1 MKFTLPKDAFP
12 AVTLSHEHESALI
25 EEADTVVKE
34 IVAANETFIAEGGTL
49 GHPYWK
55 LVRSKEGMKVYR
67 QRKKA
72 INQRGT
78 DSCSPVLQSPSW
90 SKEHEYS
97 RYRTLSSSSVDYGA
111 DRQTSLSS
119 SSGVS
124 GDSIMEKMRPHG
136 VALMALHGSMDGALD
151 DCMFGCFAPNDEAW
165 KLRSS
170 HINDRLDD
178 ARILATIRGPTRTD
192 PCRFLGVKWF
202 AKEHPVVLTGIVQQ
216 RDFLI
221 LESSGFTRDS
231 KGERVGYFLMHSVT
245 LRGVPELTHLGI
257 VRGVMSFCYLF
268 RQGGPGKIDVFC
280 RGFFDSRGEMP
291 GRLSV
296 SIAAEAAIC
305 CTGVVD
311 CAYVKKLRWLMLHAS
326 KRQSGDEEQST
337 ITRCEACDKSFCKFS
352 LTSSGSGA
360 ACAICRQ
367 VVCSKCSVT
376 KKITMHVSDNGA
388 VQQCSLPFCLSCL
401 LKAKQQ
407 SGWEMA
413 IRNLEASSASVGS
426 SPPTPPPRVLSNAN
440 QRRDGRSYSA
450 WLPAVDSESAADSTF
465 TDSEPVSVSDGLSS
479 NNGFYKLLVHVKT
492 RPGPCRK
499 VGDPTAIATRNAT
512 RNRLQQLHSSYR
524 SKSSSYRYIHIARLS
539 IMN

>member
-1 MKFTLPKDAFP
+1 MKFTLPKNAFP
-12 AVTLSHEHESALI
+12 AITLSNEHQAALT

-34 IVAANETFIAEGGTL
+34 IVAANEAFIADGGTL
-49 GHPYWK
+49 SHPYWK
-55 LVRSKEGMKVYR
+55 LVRAKEGLQVYR

-97 RYRTLSSSSVDYGA
+97 RYRTLSSSSIDFGA
-111 DRQTSLSS
+111 DRNTSLSS
-119 SSGVS
+119 SSGVA

-136 VALMALHGSMDGALD
+136 VALMALHGSMDGTLD
-151 DCMFGCFAPNDEAW
+151 DCMFGCFASTDEAW

-178 ARILATIRGPTRTD
+178 ARILASIRGPTRTD

-221 LESSGFTRDS
+221 MESSGFTKDS

-245 LRGVPELTHLGI
+245 LRDIPELTHMGI

-268 RQGGPGKIDVFC
+268 RQGGPGKVDVFC
-280 RGFFDSRGEMP
+280 RGFFDSRGDMP

-305 CTGVVD
+305 CAGVVD
-311 CAYVKKLRWLMLHAS
+311 YAYIKKLRWLMKHTS
-326 KRQSGDEEQST
+326 KRQSGDENQAHVSH
-337 ITRCEACDKSFCKFS
+337 CEACDKSFCKFS
-352 LTSSGSGA
+352 LTSLGSGTP
-360 ACAICRQ
+360 CQICRQ

-376 KKITMHVSDNGA
+376 KKITMHVSDTGA
-388 VQQCSLPFCLSCL
+388 VQQCSLHFCLGCL

-413 IRNLEASSASVGS
+413 MSSLEASSASVGS
-426 SPPTPPPRVLSNAN
+426 SPSTPAPRFPQNAN
-440 QRRDGRSYSA
+440 QQRDGRSYSA
-450 WLPAVDSESAADSTF
+450 YTSNHAYQRGELTSTTIYSKDLYRSTSDQTSGESH
-465 TDSEPVSVSDGLSS
+465 PS
-479 NNGFYKLLVHVKT
+479 NNARVRAWSPRSAGPKST
-492 RPGPCRK
+492 RGVRF
-499 VGDPTAIATRNAT
+499 G
-512 RNRLQQLHSSYR
+512 
-524 SKSSSYRYIHIARLS
+524 
-539 IMN
+539 

>member
-136 VALMALHGSMDGALD
+136 VALMALHGSMDGAWTT
-151 DCMFGCFAPNDEAW
+151 AW

-178 ARILATIRGPTRTD
+178 ARILAPIRGPT
-192 PCRFLGVKWF
+192 LKWF

-268 RQGGPGKIDVFC
+268 RQGGPGTIDVFC

-337 ITRCEACDKSFCKFS
+337 ITRCEACDKSF
-352 LTSSGSGA
+352 SSF
-360 ACAICRQ
+360 
-367 VVCSKCSVT
+367 
-376 KKITMHVSDNGA
+376 H
-388 VQQCSLPFCLSCL
+388 
-401 LKAKQQ
+401 
-407 SGWEMA
+407 
-413 IRNLEASSASVGS
+413 
-426 SPPTPPPRVLSNAN
+426 
-440 QRRDGRSYSA
+440 
-450 WLPAVDSESAADSTF
+450 
-465 TDSEPVSVSDGLSS
+465 
-479 NNGFYKLLVHVKT
+479 
-492 RPGPCRK
+492 
-499 VGDPTAIATRNAT
+499 
-512 RNRLQQLHSSYR
+512 
-524 SKSSSYRYIHIARLS
+524 
-539 IMN
+539 